1 MFGHL
6 GVISSVFYEVNQ
18 FELLSKV
25 HFWISFLPLVG
36 SNVMFDIVKSDI
48 ICITFIR
55 FYFQMLP
62 GSRIP
67 GCNDSCNSRGPPPT
81 LTCQLWSWSAG
92 PPWPLAANTGG
103 ELSWRCL
110 ASCSSPTWCSCI
122 PHILATKPRAS
133 SPLDG
138 EPKQG
143 RWIKKV
149 CCRWCVTLSTTH
161 FIWHI
166 ILFDIQKCRPEHSIL
181 WQF

>member
-25 HFWISFLPLVG
+25 HFWISFLPPVG

-62 GSRIP
+62 GSRLS
-67 GCNDSCNSRGPPPT
+67 GCNDSWNSQGPPPT
-81 LTCQLWSWSAG
+81 LVCQCWWWWSAG
-92 PPWPLAANTGG
+92 VTWPRAPGAAG
-103 ELSWRCL
+103 ELWWRSW
-110 ASCSSPTWCSCI
+110 ASCSSPTWCSCLR
-122 PHILATKPRAS
+122 HILATKPRTR

-143 RWIKKV
+143 WWIKKV
-149 CCRWCVTLSTTH
+149 WRGWLTLCNA
-161 FIWHI
+161 
-166 ILFDIQKCRPEHSIL
+166 FDL
-181 WQF
+181 T